1 MVFEKLCAPALIY
14 IFFSL
19 TQIIMDVANGMYNT
33 AFLKLWVSTIFTI
46 LLNYLCEKGLG
57 IISWFIVFIPFI
69 LMTLIISMLL
79 LIFGLDPASGKTII
93 KNKDNKPAPP
103 KPIDYRL
110 VATTSGGYFDN
121 YNDANVNTIV
131 RNTESRNNYMGSSSI
146 SKMMNDVSK
155 KVSSIENDAKA
166 DYGDATN
173 YISKEMQNIENDARR
188 IYNGGNNANTTN
200 GTTTSTTTSSS
211 SNGANGTNATN
222 NPSEMQNIEN
232 DVRSEYNKA
241 KNYASNKMQNIEN
254 DVSSGVNDFEKDVE
268 SIF

>member
-166 DYGDATN
+166 DYSDATN

-188 IYNGGNNANTTN
+188 IYNGGNNTNNTN
-200 GTTTSTTTSSS
+200 GTTTTTSNSS
-211 SNGANGTNATN
+211 NGTNATN